1 MTQNIYD
8 DQDFFQ
14 AYAQLP
20 RSLNGLEAAPE
31 WPALR
36 AMLPSVRDRH
46 VLDLGC
52 GYGWFCRWARENGAG
67 QVTGVDVSEKMLA
80 RARTLTNDPAISYRC
95 ADLEAI
101 RLQATTYAL
110 VYSSLT
116 FHYLENLEALLAGVR
131 AALLP
136 QGKLVFSV
144 EHPIY
149 TAPLRPCW
157 IEQAPGVKAWPLNRY
172 LLEGARSTDWLA
184 KGVIKQHRTI
194 ASYVRLLLRQGFGLT
209 HLQEWGPSVE
219 QIAAQPALA
228 EELERPPFL
237 LIAAEPDLRKVRSKN
252 RAVAAQPS

>member
-8 DQDFFQ
+8 DHGFFR
-14 AYAQLP
+14 AYAELP
-20 RSLNGLEAAPE
+20 RSRNGLQGAPE

-36 AMLPSVRDRH
+36 AMLPNIRERH

-67 QVTGVDVSEKMLA
+67 QVTGIDVSEKMLA
-80 RARTLTNDPAISYRC
+80 RARSLTKDPAIAYRRE
-95 ADLEAI
+95 DLEAI
-101 RLQATTYAL
+101 RLQAKVYAL

-116 FHYLENLEALLAGVR
+116 FHYLKNLEALLGEVR
-131 AALLP
+131 SALLP

-149 TAPLRPCW
+149 TAPVRPAW
-157 IEQAPGVKAWPLNRY
+157 IDQAAGVKAWALNRY
-172 LLEGARSTDWLA
+172 LVEGERSTDWLA

-194 ASYVRLLLRQGFGLT
+194 ASYVRLLLRQGFRLT
-209 HLQEWGPSVE
+209 HLQEWGPSEE

-228 EELERPPFL
+228 DERERPAFL
-237 LIAAEPDLRKVRSKN
+237 LIAAEQELSPAR
-252 RAVAAQPS
+252 